1 MTSFG
6 LLPQF
11 GPFFATGIGLAAGH
25 LLGLVYFS
33 SVRRS
38 AELLLSGEAT
48 MRAVLLQGG
57 RLALA
62 AASLFAM
69 ARLGAFP
76 LLAATLGFTIARRL
90 VLRKAGTTS

>member
-1 MTSFG
+1 MTSLG
-6 LLPQF
+6 LLSQF
-11 GPFFATGIGLAAGH
+11 GPIFATGIGLAAGF

-38 AELLLSGEAT
+38 AELLLLGEAT
-48 MRAVLLQGG
+48 MRAVLVQGG

-69 ARLGAFP
+69 ARLGALP
-76 LLAATLGFTIARRL
+76 LLAATLGFTIARHF
-90 VLRKAGTTS
+90 VLRRAGATS